1 MKIFRILVL
10 IIASIIALNATVLSS
25 ANEDNNEESINTNIQ
40 LNNENTASQS
50 VIARVYVQP
59 PNFIVLD
66 EEDSK
71 IMTIIKD
78 ADVPPSYNGTLI
90 KVRTKDLSHIEKVL
104 VNLNIDEIIVY
115 QDDIEIAE
123 ELIKS
128 GFNVVLK

>member
-1 MKIFRILVL
+1 M
-10 IIASIIALNATVLSS
+10 
-25 ANEDNNEESINTNIQ
+25 
-40 LNNENTASQS
+40 
-50 VIARVYVQP
+50 QP

-78 ADVPPSYNGTLI
+78 AGVPPSYNGTLI

>member
-78 ADVPPSYNGTLI
+78 YLLPRLTETAWEDYM
-90 KVRTKDLSHIEKVL
+90 
-104 VNLNIDEIIVY
+104 
-115 QDDIEIAE
+115 
-123 ELIKS
+123 
-128 GFNVVLK
+128 